1 MRALHDLG
9 KMEIGTLEIT
19 TVILV
24 ALVPSVLYIL
34 WIRNTEICKR
44 EPLFLVFLVLFFGLT
59 AAFGIAFVIENSL
72 VYLLFENSSLLNRF
86 LWGVN
91 GPNPEIY
98 LFILAVIIAPVVE
111 EFVKASGVF
120 LVYRRL
126 AELEDGMIYG
136 AASGLGFAAAENV
149 IYFGDA
155 LLAGFEVFLV
165 TAILRTLTSTVL
177 HASSTAI
184 SGYGIGKAKLFRQIG
199 RRSRWLQYVILAVVV
214 HGLFN
219 FFAILG
225 MIFSQGMEIYFA
237 GLLASFAIATIAFR
251 IMRLK
256 IREFDTMFLSQRD

>member
-1 MRALHDLG
+1 
-9 KMEIGTLEIT
+9 MEIGTLEIT

-72 VYLLFENSSLLNRF
+72 VYLLFENGSLLNRF